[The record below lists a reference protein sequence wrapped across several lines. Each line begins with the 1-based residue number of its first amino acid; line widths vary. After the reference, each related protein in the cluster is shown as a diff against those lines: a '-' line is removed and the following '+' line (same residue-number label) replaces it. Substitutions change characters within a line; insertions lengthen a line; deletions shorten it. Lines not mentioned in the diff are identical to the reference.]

1 MMFDK
6 PQTQSVA
13 TGGIAIQAGG
23 AVAVTNVGISYS
35 DVREVALDVF
45 RANFYQLAGVA
56 AETATQRAKEITED
70 FLSKLE
76 KENPTGFS
84 KANDPDFQYALFSA
98 QREYARCGDKELEV
112 LLVDLLVDRSKH
124 EQRDIIQIVLNESLV
139 TAPKLTEGQLA
150 SLALVFLFKYT
161 QNHGVGNHHLL
172 GTYLDTHA
180 RPFIAKA
187 SKGQASYQHME
198 FAGCG
203 AIGMGEVKLEAALGT
218 HYQGLFLK
226 GFDASEIATR
236 QVTIG
241 LDSRFFIQC
250 LNDPTKV
257 QVRANS
263 QESLAKNLE
272 AFGVSEADRAQIT
285 ALFEIGKMSDAEI
298 REKVIAIRPYM
309 KDLFDR
315 WSESAMKQFTLT
327 SVGIAIAHANIK
339 RLVGEF
345 AQLSIWIN

>member
-1 MMFDK
+1 MLDK
-6 PQTQSVA
+6 PQNQTVGP
-13 TGGIAIQAGG
+13 GGTAIQAGG
-23 AVAVTNVGISYS
+23 AVAITNVGLSYS

-56 AETATQRAKEITED
+56 AETATLRAKEITED

-76 KENPTGFS
+76 KENPAGVS
-84 KANDPDFQYALFSA
+84 KASDPDFQYALFTA
-98 QREYARCGDKELEV
+98 QRDYARCGDKELEA

-161 QNHGVGNHHLL
+161 QNHSLGNHQLL
-172 GTYLDTHA
+172 GAYLDSHA
-180 RPFIAKA
+180 NPFVAKA
-187 SKGQASYQHME
+187 SKSQASFQHME

-203 AIGMGEVKLEAALGT
+203 AIGMGEVKLEAALET

-226 GFDASEIATR
+226 GFDATEIATR
-236 QVTIG
+236 QITIG
-241 LDSRFFIQC
+241 FDTRFFIQC

-263 QESLAKNLE
+263 KETLAKNFE
-272 AFGVSEADRAQIT
+272 AFGVSEPDRAQIM
-285 ALFEIGKMSDAEI
+285 ALFDIGKMNETEI
-298 REKVIAIRPYM
+298 KEKVIAIRPYM
-309 KDLFDR
+309 KDLFDS

-327 SVGIAIAHANIK
+327 SVGIAIGHANIK

-345 AQLSIWIN
+345 AKLSIWIN